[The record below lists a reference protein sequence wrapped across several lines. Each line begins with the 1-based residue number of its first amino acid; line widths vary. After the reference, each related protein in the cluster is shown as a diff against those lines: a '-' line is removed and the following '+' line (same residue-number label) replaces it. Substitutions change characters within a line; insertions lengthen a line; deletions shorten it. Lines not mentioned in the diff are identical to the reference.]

1 MAEESMKR
9 HYSHMTKINLSLFSL
24 ILLISTSAIA
34 RVTEPS
40 FTTERAIFTY
50 KINADATYELIEEVT
65 TRINTQKTANDVPDD
80 QLPYNAG
87 KESIKVVEAYTI
99 LPTGE
104 HIAVTKNNIHTRH
117 QESSSSHS
125 SIDDDKVIDI
135 IYPQVTAGSK
145 TYYKA
150 ITKIHKTTF
159 KNQFSLL
166 MSYDPTSDFRYVEY
180 NIEFPKSLKVFVDS
194 RDVKGGRLGDGKNG
208 QVHYQ
213 FIYSHPYA
221 LSAEPY
227 QIDSVDFAPFFHL
240 STYENPLA
248 FGHEFEKAS
257 QSKSLVTKDIQALA
271 DKITLGI
278 TDDYQQAKA
287 IYNWISKEIRYVG
300 DFMGENDY
308 ASHEATY
315 VLHKRFGDCKDHNN
329 LLITLLKAKNIQAG
343 SALIGAGN
351 NYKLT
356 KLGDSHPFDHVITYL
371 PKWDLYADST
381 IGLAPFGQ
389 LSNVELDK
397 PTVLTSLNKIGHTRK
412 FAAADEQIIDE
423 SSMQIQADG
432 TIKGTTETHFKG
444 TKEIAART
452 NFSSFEGEEK
462 QNTIT
467 DHLARYRESGTGTY
481 TPGDVYDL
489 NKPFTVSGTFT
500 LDPISN
506 IPGNGAITIPI
517 GLSKGA
523 INYKGEVRPDETA
536 EFPFMCQSA
545 YLEENTQL
553 TFPSNVKVTKIPVSV
568 AYVANGINYQTHYA
582 LKDNAVTVKRS
593 LGVERPSV
601 VCGSKDLENWK
612 VFHKVLKH
620 DLRSQIIYE

>member
-1 MAEESMKR
+1 MPIK
-9 HYSHMTKINLSLFSL
+9 TKTNLSLL
-24 ILLISTSAIA
+24 TLALLSSSVVMAQVI
-34 RVTEPS
+34 EPS
-40 FTTERAIFTY
+40 FTIESAIHTY
-50 KINADATYELIEEVT
+50 KINADATYELTEEVI
-65 TRINTQKTANDVPDD
+65 TRINTQQTANDSPDD
-80 QLPYNAG
+80 QLPFDAG
-87 KESIKVVEAYTI
+87 KESIKVIEAYTI

-104 HIAVTKNNIHTRH
+104 HISVTKNNIHTRNA
-117 QESSSSHS
+117 ESSSRHS
-125 SIDDDKVIDI
+125 TINDDKVIDV

-145 TYYKA
+145 TYIKT
-150 ITKIHKTTF
+150 ITKVHKATF
-159 KNQFSLL
+159 KNQLSLL
-166 MSYDPTSDFRYVEY
+166 LSFAPSSDYRYIEYD
-180 NIEFPKSLKVFVDS
+180 IEFPKSLKLFVDS
-194 RDVKGGRLGDGKNG
+194 RDVKGGRIKDGKNG
-208 QVHYQ
+208 NQRYQ
-213 FIYSHPYA
+213 YTYAHPFS
-221 LSAEPY
+221 LSAEPA
-227 QIDSVDFAPFFHL
+227 QIDTVDFSPYIHF
-240 STYENPLA
+240 STYENRLA
-248 FGHEFEKAS
+248 FGREIEKAL
-257 QSKSLVTKDIQALA
+257 QSKANVSKEIQTMA
-271 DKITLGI
+271 DKITEGI

-287 IYNWISKEIRYVG
+287 LYNWVSKEIRYVG

-308 ASHEATY
+308 APHEASY

-329 LLITLLKAKNIQAG
+329 LLITLLKAKNIQAS
-343 SALIGAGN
+343 SALIGIGDSF
-351 NYKLT
+351 KLT
-356 KLGDSHPFDHVITYL
+356 TLGGSYPFDHIITYL

-397 PTVLTSLNKIGHTRK
+397 PTVLTALNKIGHTKK
-412 FAAADEQIIDE
+412 FTAADEQIIDE

-444 TKEIAART
+444 TKEITARNT
-452 NFSSFEGEEK
+452 FSGFEGEEK
-462 QNTIT
+462 QKIVT

-481 TPGDVYDL
+481 TPSDVYDL

-523 INYKGEVRPDETA
+523 INYKGEVRPEETA
-536 EFPFMCQSA
+536 EFPFRCQSA
-545 YLEENTQL
+545 YFEENTQL
-553 TFPSNVKVTKIPVSV
+553 TFPSNVKVSKIPVAVS
-568 AYVANGINYQTHYA
+568 YVANGINYQTHYT

-593 LGVERPSV
+593 LGIDRPSV